1 MIHFLNISR
10 ICVSIRAQQKNL
22 NKTEIFRHPEFGSG
36 SHHINAPYMSFRA
49 KRGNLLILLSCLIFV
64 LTDASI
70 AQVNFTSSNLPIVII
85 DTKGQTIVDD
95 IRIVADMGIIYNG
108 EGLRNNVSDPYNN
121 YAGKIAIE
129 LRGSSSQMFPKKQYA
144 LETQDDLGNNRNVP
158 LLGMP
163 AENDWILYAPYSDK
177 SLIRNVLAYKLS
189 WDLGRYASRTRL
201 CELVLN
207 GDYRGVYVLMEK
219 IKRDDNRVNISTLNP
234 EEITGDDLTGGYI
247 VKIDKR
253 AGESVD
259 GWYSPFL
266 PYPDS
271 RRSIYYQYHY
281 PKPDDIV
288 PEQETYIYNE
298 INAFESLMMSA
309 QYTDPVT
316 GYAKYIDV
324 NSFIDFF
331 ILNEIGKNVDGYR
344 LSTFMYKDKD
354 SIDDLIYIGPIW
366 DFNLAF
372 GNADYY
378 DGGSTEGWQ
387 VDINFNQQFLDVDDS
402 FKIPFWWQKLMA
414 DSGFVN
420 QLQCR
425 WRYLR
430 NHQFQLNRLHSYID
444 SVVAVLDES
453 QARNFERWPILDQY
467 IWPNKVWL
475 GSYPDEVAYLKIWLQ
490 TRISWIDENLPGLC
504 ASSIT
509 SASIPD
515 LSNFEIFQNF
525 PNPFNP
531 STKISFYILNPGQ
544 VELDIYDVQG
554 RLVRRIFSEMKMTGT
569 HSVNFDGKDMLGNEL
584 ASGFYICH
592 IKYKSQ
598 IKTVKMLLLR

>member
-1 MIHFLNISR
+1 MNHFFKHFLVFAS
-10 ICVSIRAQQKNL
+10 V
-22 NKTEIFRHPEFGSG
+22 
-36 SHHINAPYMSFRA
+36 
-49 KRGNLLILLSCLIFV
+49 LILTC
-64 LTDASI
+64 AHESI
-70 AQVNFTSSNLPIVII
+70 AQVNFTSSNLPVVII
-85 DTKGQTIVDD
+85 DTKGQNIVDD
-95 IRIVADMGIIYNG
+95 VRIVADMGIIYNG
-108 EGLRNNVSDPYNN
+108 EYQRNNVTDPHNN

-144 LETQDDLGNNRNVP
+144 LETQDDLGNNLNVS

-207 GDYRGVYVLMEK
+207 GDYRGVYVLLEK
-219 IKRDDNRVNISTLNP
+219 IKRDDSRVNISTLNP
-234 EEITGDDLTGGYI
+234 EEIAGDDLTGGYI

-253 AGESVD
+253 AGESID

-266 PYPDS
+266 PYPES

-344 LSTFMYKDKD
+344 LSTFFYKDKE
-354 SIDDLIYIGPIW
+354 SINDLIYIGPIW

-387 VDINFNQQFLDVDDS
+387 VDINFNQQFMDVDDS
-402 FKIPFWWQKLMA
+402 FKIPFWWQKLLA
-414 DSGFVN
+414 DSSFVE
-420 QLQCR
+420 QLHCR
-425 WRYLR
+425 WTNLR
-430 NHQFQLNRLHSYID
+430 NNKFQLERLHSYID
-444 SVVAVLDES
+444 SVVSVLDES

-475 GSYPDEVAYLKIWLQ
+475 GSYQNEVAYLKIWLE
-490 TRISWIDENLPGLC
+490 TRIGWIDENLPGSC
-504 ASSIT
+504 TTSIAT
-509 SASIPD
+509 GIVPD
-515 LSNFEIFQNF
+515 LSNFEVYQNY

-531 STKISFYILNPGQ
+531 VTNIKYYISHPGQ
-544 VELDIYDVQG
+544 VNVDIYDVQG
-554 RLVRRIFSEMKMTGT
+554 KRVREIFSGQKTTGT
-569 HSVNFDGKDMLGNEL
+569 HVANFNGKDNLGLEL
-584 ASGFYICH
+584 SSGFYICH
-592 IKYKSQ
+592 IKYNSQ

>member
-1 MIHFLNISR
+1 L
-10 ICVSIRAQQKNL
+10 K
-22 NKTEIFRHPEFGSG
+22 IFPKSSCRKDSSGELCSG
-36 SHHINAPYMSFRA
+36 SIFYIFVFE
-49 KRGNLLILLSCLIFV
+49 LILILMCAH
-64 LTDASI
+64 ASI
-70 AQVNFTSSNLPIVII
+70 AQVNFTSSNLPVVII

-95 IRIVADMGIIYNG
+95 VRIVADMGIIYNG
-108 EGLRNNVSDPYNN
+108 EGLRNNVTDPHNN

-144 LETQDDLGNNRNVP
+144 LETQDDLGNNLNVS
-158 LLGMP
+158 LLGLP

-207 GDYRGVYVLMEK
+207 GDYRGVYVLLEK

-234 EEITGDDLTGGYI
+234 EEIIGDDLTGGYI
-247 VKIDKR
+247 IKIDKR
-253 AGESVD
+253 AGESVM

-266 PYPDS
+266 PYPES
-271 RRSIYYQYHY
+271 RRSIFYQYHY

-298 INAFESLMMSA
+298 INTFESLMMSL
-309 QYTDPVT
+309 QYADLDV
-316 GYAKYIDV
+316 GYV
-324 NSFIDFF
+324 NHINVDTFIDFF

-344 LSTFMYKDKD
+344 LSTFFYKDKE
-354 SIDDLIYIGPIW
+354 SINDLIHIGPIW

-378 DGGSTEGWQ
+378 DGGSTLGWQ
-387 VDINFNQQFLDVDDS
+387 VDINYNQQFMDVDDS

-414 DSGFVN
+414 DSNFVN

-425 WRYLR
+425 WTQLR
-430 NHQFQLNRLHSYID
+430 NNRFQLSRIHSYID

-453 QARNFERWPILDQY
+453 QARNFERWPILDKY

-475 GSYPDEVAYLKIWLQ
+475 GSYQDEVAYLKIWLQ
-490 TRISWIDENLPGLC
+490 TRINWIDENLPGSC
-504 ASSIT
+504 TSTIAPG
-509 SASIPD
+509 SASD
-515 LSNFEIFQNF
+515 LSNFEVYQNY

-531 STKISFYILNPGQ
+531 ATNISYHISQPGL
-544 VELDIYDVQG
+544 VSIDIYNVQG
-554 RLVRRIFSEMKMTGT
+554 KRVHEIYSGTKTAGT
-569 HSVNFDGKDMLGNEL
+569 HSINFNGKNNLGREL
-584 ASGFYICH
+584 SSGFYICH
-592 IKYKSQ
+592 IKYNSQ
-598 IKTVKMLLLR
+598 VKTVKMLLLR